1 MPLSDH
7 KATPETALTQVL
19 AAFGYGVGGLYISH
33 GAAKAGLERFRP
45 VIEKAIDEWDKNLT
59 PLMTYATMIG
69 RMTAHHTL
77 ARGSITVTARDL
89 LEALKRIEEQAGKQ
103 KDFFL
108 GCPFFHFHKH

>member
-7 KATPETALTQVL
+7 KATPETAMAQVL

-33 GAAKAGLERFRP
+33 GAAKAGLERFQP
-45 VIEKAIDEWDKNLT
+45 VIEKGIEEWDANLT
-59 PLMTYATMIG
+59 SLMAYATMIG

-77 ARGSITVTARDL
+77 ARGSITVTARDF
-89 LEALKRIEEQAGKQ
+89 LEALKRIEEQAGKE
-103 KDFFL
+103 KGFA